1 MGSRRTTIIFF
12 LIVGLAVIIVVTGL
26 FFQALSGL
34 FSESTPSSPTGTTTS
49 AGTPMPQDAVVIEFR
64 SSNTK
69 ENWIDEIVA
78 DFNAGDHRTASG
90 KPIVINAHHVTSG
103 GSYQAIM
110 DGEIQPVIWSPGSG
124 IWVDKANQTWRD
136 RTGRPLIPNAEACPS
151 TLHIP
156 LVIGMWRPM
165 AEALGWPEASIG
177 WADLADLATNPEGWA
192 AHGHPEWGTFKF
204 GHAHPDF
211 SNSAMLSVIAEVYAA
226 AGKTAGLTAEDVK
239 SATVRE
245 HVGAVEQTIVHYGKW
260 DKWILDKMVER
271 GPGYLH
277 ATPTYENNVVLYNM
291 EHASELHFP
300 LVSIYPREGTFWV
313 TNPACIL
320 DADWVSDE
328 QKEAAEVFLAYM
340 IAPEQQA
347 RMMKWALRPAD
358 TGVPLSE
365 PVDLAHGAIPSMT
378 EDQIPALEEP
388 SEQVTAF
395 VSELWH
401 DVKKKAVAVVLLD
414 RSGSMK
420 GDKIKAALEG
430 VNLFIDQMEP
440 DDEIVVIAFN
450 HEIAELEPSGKVG
463 QVSETLRQRVNG
475 LYAEGGTALH
485 WAVILGLERVEKL
498 RQTYGDD
505 RLYGV
510 VLLSDGKNEAEGGPS
525 RAEMLSQLPEG
536 TEASGTKVFTIAYGD
551 DADLDLLVTL
561 ANRTNALSLSG
572 TEEDISEIYLAISS
586 YF

>member
-1 MGSRRTTIIFF
+1 MGSRRTTVVFF
-12 LIVGLAVIIVVTGL
+12 AIVGVAVMIVVAGL
-26 FFQALSGL
+26 LFQAISNLGGG
-34 FSESTPSSPTGTTTS
+34 STPTSPVAS
-49 AGTPMPQDAVVIEFR
+49 AATPVPRDAIVVEFH

-69 ENWIDEIVA
+69 EKWIDEIVA
-78 DFNAGDHRTASG
+78 DFNAEGHQTKGG
-90 KPIVINAHHVTSG
+90 KPIVVNAHHVTSG

-110 DGEIQPVIWSPGSG
+110 DGEIQPAIWSPGSG
-124 IWVDKANQTWRD
+124 IWVEKANQSWRD
-136 RTGRPLIPNAEACPS
+136 RAGRPLIPNADACPA

-165 AEALGWPEASIG
+165 AEALGWPDAPIG
-177 WADLADLATNPEGWA
+177 WGDLADLATNPGGWA
-192 AHGHPEWGTFKF
+192 VHGHPEWGRFKF

-211 SNSAMLSVIAEVYAA
+211 SNSAMLSMIAEVYAA
-226 AGKTAGLTAEDVK
+226 AGKASGLTAEDVK
-239 SATVRE
+239 STTVRE
-245 HVGAVEQTIVHYGKW
+245 RVAAVEQAIVHYGKW

-271 GPGYLH
+271 GPEYLH

-291 EHASELHFP
+291 ERADALRFP

-313 TNPACIL
+313 TNPACIP
-320 DADWVSDE
+320 DADWVSEE
-328 QKEAAEVFLAYM
+328 QEEAAEIFVAYM

-358 TGVPLSE
+358 TGVALSD
-365 PVDLAHGAIPSMT
+365 PIGLSHGAIPGVT
-378 EDQIPALEEP
+378 EEQIPALEEP

-401 DVKKKAVAVVLLD
+401 QVKKKAVAVVLLD

-420 GDKIKAALEG
+420 GSKIKAAIEG
-430 VNLFIDQMEP
+430 VDLFIDQMEP
-440 DDEIVVIAFN
+440 DDEIIVLAFN
-450 HEIAELEPSGKVG
+450 HEVAELEPAGKVG
-463 QVSETLRQRVNG
+463 EVSEMLRGRVNG

-485 WAVILGLERVEKL
+485 WAVILGLQRVETL
-498 RQTYGDD
+498 RTKYGDE
-505 RLYGV
+505 RLYGI
-510 VLLSDGKNEAEGGPS
+510 VLLSDGKNEAQGGPT

-536 TEASGTKVFTIAYGD
+536 TEASGTKIFTIAYGD
-551 DADLDLLVTL
+551 DADLDLLKTL

-572 TEEDISEIYLAISS
+572 SEEDILEIYLAISS

>member
-1 MGSRRTTIIFF
+1 MGSKRTTIVFF
-12 LIVGLAVIIVVTGL
+12 IIVGLAMIIVVAGL

-34 FSESTPSSPTGTTTS
+34 GDEPTPTSSIASVTT
-49 AGTPMPQDAVVIEFR
+49 PVPQGAVVVEFH

-69 ENWIDEIVA
+69 EKWIDEIVA
-78 DFNAGDHRTASG
+78 DFNAGDHQTPGG
-90 KPIVINAHHVTSG
+90 KPIVVNADHVTSG
-103 GSYQAIM
+103 GSYRAIM
-110 DGEIQPVIWSPGSG
+110 DGEIQPIIWSPGSG
-124 IWVDKANQTWRD
+124 IWVKKANQTWRD
-136 RTGRPLIPNAEACPS
+136 RTGRPLIPNADACPA

-165 AEALGWPEASIG
+165 AEALGWPDTPIG
-177 WADLADLATNPEGWA
+177 WSDLADLATNPDGWA
-192 AHGHPEWGTFKF
+192 VHGHPEWGKFKF

-211 SNSAMLSVIAEVYAA
+211 SNSAMLSMIAEVYAA

-239 SATVRE
+239 SEAVQQR
-245 HVGAVEQTIVHYGKW
+245 VAAVEQAIVHYGKW
-260 DKWILDKMVER
+260 DKWILNKMVER

-291 EHASELHFP
+291 EHADALHFP

-320 DADWVSDE
+320 AADWVSEE
-328 QKEAAEVFLAYM
+328 QKEAAEVFTAFM
-340 IAPEQQA
+340 TAPEQQS

-358 TGVPLSE
+358 TSVALSN
-365 PVDLAHGAIPSMT
+365 PIDLAHGAVPGVT
-378 EDQIPALEEP
+378 EAQIPPLEEP

-401 DVKKKAVAVVLLD
+401 QVKKKAVAVVLLD

-420 GDKIKAALEG
+420 GSKIKTALEG
-430 VNLFIDQMEP
+430 VNSFVDQMEP
-440 DDEIVVIAFN
+440 DDEIIIIAFN

-463 QVSETLRQRVNG
+463 EVSETLRQRVNG

-485 WAVILGLERVEKL
+485 WAVIIGLQRVERL
-498 RQTYGDD
+498 RQEYGDD

-510 VLLSDGKNEAEGGPS
+510 VLLSDGKNEVQGGPT

-551 DADLDLLVTL
+551 DADLDLLNTL

-572 TEEDISEIYLAISS
+572 TEQDILEIYLQISS